1 MNPMVSIIV
10 PVYNA
15 EKTLRRCVDSI
26 LNQEYE
32 DFELLLVDDG
42 SSDAS
47 REICDGYAAADRRVA
62 VIHKE
67 NSGVSD
73 ARNKGIDMAEGKYL
87 QFVDSDD
94 WIARDATKRFVR
106 AAARDE
112 ADMVIADFYRTV
124 GDRISHKGDIEEEG
138 ALSLEEFAACMMENP
153 ADFYYGVLWN
163 KLYRKDLVEAH
174 GLRMNGEISWCE
186 DFMFNL
192 EYMRHVNV
200 ISVLRAPVYYYVKTK
215 GSLVTQGMSI
225 PRTVRMK
232 LMVFEYYD
240 NFYRHV
246 FDETVYEKNRLQV
259 YRFLVDAAGD
269 GIVPPFFFPGSKK
282 LGSEKSEAFQDA
294 VTGEGIQREL
304 YRKRKLLDRYLE
316 MPALKYALPLDA
328 VGLLLYFRQTRTV
341 CTRKELADFLN
352 LSPRKI
358 SAALQRLSGKGL
370 IRVEEQKG
378 RSHPL
383 RIEILPEA
391 QPLLQDVESALRD
404 LDEGRFLGISE
415 EDLLQYQ
422 HTEEKIK
429 GNIQKALLG

>member
-94 WIARDATKRFVR
+94 WIARDATKQFVR

-138 ALSLEEFAACMMENP
+138 AP
-153 ADFYYGVLWN
+153 
-163 KLYRKDLVEAH
+163 
-174 GLRMNGEISWCE
+174 
-186 DFMFNL
+186 
-192 EYMRHVNV
+192 
-200 ISVLRAPVYYYVKTK
+200 
-215 GSLVTQGMSI
+215 
-225 PRTVRMK
+225 
-232 LMVFEYYD
+232 
-240 NFYRHV
+240 
-246 FDETVYEKNRLQV
+246 
-259 YRFLVDAAGD
+259 
-269 GIVPPFFFPGSKK
+269 FPGRICR
-282 LGSEKSEAFQDA
+282 LYD
-294 VTGEGIQREL
+294 GESSGF
-304 YRKRKLLDRYLE
+304 LLR
-316 MPALKYALPLDA
+316 
-328 VGLLLYFRQTRTV
+328 
-341 CTRKELADFLN
+341 
-352 LSPRKI
+352 
-358 SAALQRLSGKGL
+358 
-370 IRVEEQKG
+370 
-378 RSHPL
+378 
-383 RIEILPEA
+383 
-391 QPLLQDVESALRD
+391 SAL
-404 LDEGRFLGISE
+404 E
-415 EDLLQYQ
+415 
-422 HTEEKIK
+422 
-429 GNIQKALLG
+429 